1 MKKRKLNPK
10 TIRKGD
16 IVEIQNPEVFIRCG
30 YPMCKEDAKKA
41 VTKQFGN
48 LVVDL
53 IKTVRK
59 ATTERM
65 KESNLFPSI
74 QPIKCPVGDATV
86 DGILDR
92 LAYEYMKANKFGG
105 NTRKIHTQTD
115 KRLKGK
121 KAKVDSIKF
130 VKTGIRVPASGGH
143 DYYGEYD
150 YEPAHLSEEK
160 TCKILT
166 LSLRYEQDNIGAF
179 TEWIRIEVANVK
191 KIMSRE
197 DYGTVYPQ
205 ELGIFESFRMA

>member
-1 MKKRKLNPK
+1 
-10 TIRKGD
+10 
-16 IVEIQNPEVFIRCG
+16 
-30 YPMCKEDAKKA
+30 
-41 VTKQFGN
+41 
-48 LVVDL
+48 
-53 IKTVRK
+53 
-59 ATTERM
+59 M
-65 KESNLFPSI
+65 KESNLFSRFQSI
-74 QPIKCPVGDATV
+74 QGPSTDSTADYIIDK
-86 DGILDR
+86 
-92 LAYEYMKANKFGG
+92 LAYEYLISHKFGG
-105 NTRKIHTQTD
+105 NERKIYTFTD

-121 KAKVDSIKF
+121 KAKVDSIKY